1 MSKQNISIGSAPNDG
16 TGDTLRGAATK
27 INSNFTEIYDLLGFS
42 GTLSE
47 QVSLS
52 YDAVVF
58 EGTTPDD
65 FEIRLK
71 VTNPTADQI
80 ITLPNATGAVVLDT
94 ASQTLTNKTISLNET
109 ILNNTDISGAGNI
122 TSSSNTYIR
131 FTGTTYTVTLDDGTS
146 IGELKV
152 FTNGASGNIIT
163 TVTNGVNFTLA
174 TNQSK
179 MCIWNGA
186 AWIQLT

>member
-27 INSNFTEIYDLLGFS
+27 INSNFTEIYDKLGFN

-47 QVSLS
+47 QVSLNN
-52 YDAVVF
+52 DAVVF

-122 TSSSNTYIR
+122 SSSANTYIR
-131 FTGTTYTVTLDDGTS
+131 FTGSTYTVTLSNGTS

-152 FTNGASGNIIT
+152 FTNGASGEVYVQPT
-163 TVTNGVNFTLA
+163 GVNFTLA

-179 MCIWNGA
+179 MCIWNGT

>member
-1 MSKQNISIGSAPNDG
+1 MSKQNISTGSAPNDG

-27 INSNFTEIYDLLGFS
+27 INSNFTEIYDLLGFN

-179 MCIWNGA
+179 MCIWNGT